1 MNNGRSK
8 YSSRSCGL
16 HPLNIIIESIEK
28 DSILHMG
35 NVRLELELNSTKE
48 STGSAKM
55 KVPLNE
61 MKVKKPSPSHSA
73 TEKDKWS
80 VNRILNHEQVPRTLS
95 QSNEP
100 DRMYHPNHIPQTKRF
115 VRETSVLSTSIAG
128 MSSTFDHHEGKSS
141 ATTKRMRTK
150 KKKTLRTMVS
160 KATSPQER
168 IWSSRVVSPL
178 L

>member
-100 DRMYHPNHIPQTKRF
+100 RPNVSSKSHPSDQEIRQGNISPINIHRGDVEHIW
-115 VRETSVLSTSIAG
+115 
-128 MSSTFDHHEGKSS
+128 SSRRKIECDDQKDEN
-141 ATTKRMRTK
+141 K